1 MDEVSFDLDE
11 KSVAANGAPIPPVI
25 AYGSRFLDKLLWPL
39 HRDRLSCTRRPDIS
53 PRPPARWSRTAWPRT
68 ACPRPHP
75 DLPLTP
81 APGSNVAYVSSAEN
95 ARLVSQALALG
106 LGRFRPAP

>member
-1 MDEVSFDLDE
+1 MSKPLPLSERLQLIAELD
-11 KSVAANGAPIPPVI
+11 A
-25 AYGSRFLDKLLWPL
+25 
-39 HRDRLSCTRRPDIS
+39 
-53 PRPPARWSRTAWPRT
+53 RT

-75 DLPLTP
+75 DLPPTP

>member
-1 MDEVSFDLDE
+1 MTNPLPLSERLQLIAELD
-11 KSVAANGAPIPPVI
+11 A
-25 AYGSRFLDKLLWPL
+25 
-39 HRDRLSCTRRPDIS
+39 
-53 PRPPARWSRTAWPRT
+53 RT

-75 DLPLTP
+75 DLPVTP

-95 ARLVSQALALG
+95 ARLVSHALALG